1 MNDVDHNRAKIL
13 GGLLQEARKRAGRS
27 IEDCAQVLSMSA
39 DDYGSIEGA
48 DRNISLPELEVLAIY
63 LEVPMAFFWGSKQLE
78 QGPKIDYAL
87 YTNLRQKII
96 GALLLQ
102 ARIQAGRT
110 QEELAVAL
118 DSTPEQ
124 VDAYESGLEAIPYFQ
139 LEKLASDLAL
149 PLHYFANEEHGPLAK
164 YEAELKMEE
173 RFRELPAEVQ
183 TFVVEPINLS
193 YLETAIRLSKTDVVK
208 LRAIA
213 EGILDITL

>member
-13 GGLLQEARKRAGRS
+13 GGLLQEARQKAGRS
-27 IEDCAQVLSMSA
+27 TEDCAQVLSRSA
-39 DDYGSIEGA
+39 DDYASIESGN
-48 DRNISLPELEVLAIY
+48 RSISLPELEVLAIY
-63 LEVPMAFFWGSKQLE
+63 LKVPMAYFWGSKRLE
-78 QGPKIDYAL
+78 QGPTIDYEL

-102 ARIQAGRT
+102 SRIQAGRT
-110 QEELAVAL
+110 QEELAITL
-118 DSTPEQ
+118 DSTIEQ
-124 VDAYESGLEAIPYFQ
+124 IEAFETGLEAIPYFQ

-149 PLHYFANEEHGPLAK
+149 PLQYFSNEEHGPLAK

-173 RFRELPAEVQ
+173 RFKELPSEIK

-213 EGILDITL
+213 EGILEITL